1 MNEKGFTGLEF
12 IGAMALG
19 SLLLA
24 AIMAIDGRITNR
36 WNCFGNKLDLP
47 KYQEI
52 GGVSRY
58 GDNDK
63 IASHRLLGPVFGPEV
78 FQIVE
83 GGENGSIVKIR

>member
-1 MNEKGFTGLEF
+1 MNQKGEVL
-12 IGAMALG
+12 IGIFLVAFVA
-19 SLLLA
+19 SLLA
-24 AIMAIDGRITNR
+24 WGTVEAIKNCRIY
-36 WNCFGNKLDLP
+36 CKLDLS

-52 GGVSRY
+52 RGVSRY